1 VSLHARNHPKTVAA
15 GSKQESKAKPKVRGF
30 GHSPDQEAQH
40 FIVVVPKAQAADVMI
55 YEVYQEDAA
64 GPQLDAANLRCI
76 LNRTKWL
83 KIVDA
88 LEEEHNKRL
97 RAAGMKAASF
107 KAGETPVARL
117 LGKELVLLAWAI
129 EDADASLAPA
139 AIENWRGL
147 SPEERWWLYT
157 MTAAQTGHHGKRNTG
172 WRKAVRYAL
181 TENPVVAT
189 PAVTTAEHKRRTN
202 VATKEEGQGKLFGFE
217 EPSFAIAGGN
227 GIWGDSPAPRAPLIL
242 PQAPSARGEGR
253 GERQP
258 YTLTSAQTPAPH
270 PSPLPASGERGRIE
284 PASRPATQG
293 KRGKKKRATEQDEQ
307 GKLPGFDAPPPATTA
322 ANGIRG
328 EPCEQL
334 PERKKPT
341 PQPRAAQSTGKA
353 GKASLSSSSRSRS
366 SPRNATRSERRTQA
380 RR

>member
-1 VSLHARNHPKTVAA
+1 VSPHARNRAKIGAA
-15 GSKQESKAKPKVRGF
+15 GSKQESKAKSKVRGF

-40 FIVVVPKAQAADVMI
+40 FVVVVPKAQAADIMI
-55 YEVYQEDAA
+55 YEVYQEDTV

-76 LNRTKWL
+76 LGRAKWL

-88 LEEEHNKRL
+88 VEEEHNKRL
-97 RAAGMKAASF
+97 RAAAMKPASF

-157 MTAAQTGHHGKRNTG
+157 MTAAQTGHHGKRNIG

-181 TENPVVAT
+181 TENPVIAT
-189 PAVTTAEHKRRTN
+189 PAVTTAEHKSRTK
-202 VATKEEGQGKLFGFE
+202 VATKQEGQGRLFGFE
-217 EPSFAIAGGN
+217 EPPFAVAGGN
-227 GIWGDSPAPRAPLIL
+227 GIWGDSPSAHATLTL
-242 PQAPSARGEGR
+242 PQAPSARAEGR
-253 GERQP
+253 GEGQP
-258 YTLTSAQTPAPH
+258 HTPKSAQAPAPH
-270 PSPLPASGERGRIE
+270 PRPLPASGEGGRVE

-293 KRGKKKRATEQDEQ
+293 KQGKKKRAAEQDEQ
-307 GKLPGFDAPPPATTA
+307 GKLFGFDAPSVSTA

-334 PERKKPT
+334 PEHKRPK
-341 PQPRAAQSTGKA
+341 PQPRAAQSTAKT
-353 GKASLSSSSRSRS
+353 GKASLSSSSRSPS
-366 SPRNATRSERRTQA
+366 SPRNATKSERRTQA

>member
-1 VSLHARNHPKTVAA
+1 VSLHARNLPKTVAA
-15 GSKQESKAKPKVRGF
+15 GPKQESKAKQTVRGF

-40 FIVVVPKAQAADVMI
+40 FVVVLPKAQAADVMI
-55 YEVYQEDAA
+55 YEVYREDAH

-76 LNRTKWL
+76 LNRAKWL

-88 LEEEHNKRL
+88 VEEEHNKRL
-97 RAAGMKAASF
+97 KAAGMKAASF
-107 KAGETPVARL
+107 KTGETPVARL

-157 MTAAQTGHHGKRNTG
+157 MTAAQTGHHGKRNIG

-189 PAVTTAEHKRRTN
+189 PTVTTAEHKSRSK
-202 VATKEEGQGKLFGFE
+202 VATKQEGQGKLFGLE
-217 EPSFAIAGGN
+217 EPPFEIAGGN
-227 GIWGDSPAPRAPLIL
+227 GIWDEGREHLPVAAETRLQLPVLEVEVLPSLPS
-242 PQAPSARGEGR
+242 PQA
-253 GERQP
+253 
-258 YTLTSAQTPAPH
+258 TS
-270 PSPLPASGERGRIE
+270 
-284 PASRPATQG
+284 
-293 KRGKKKRATEQDEQ
+293 KKRTKKAAKLDEQ
-307 GKLPGFDAPPPATTA
+307 GKLFGFDAPPPATTA

-328 EPCEQL
+328 EPCQQ
-334 PERKKPT
+334 PRERKKPKS
-341 PQPRAAQSTGKA
+341 QSKA
-353 GKASLSSSSRSRS
+353 TATAKASSSSSSRSPS
-366 SPRNATRSERRTQA
+366 SPRNATKSERRMQA